1 MGGDGLSWVGLG
13 GRGCRIELSYVY
25 IYINTQIYLYIY
37 IYKLSGVRPRTKVTS
52 AKRFKL
58 ETFVYALPYLIM
70 HTSKFNPNLAL
81 GNGIQFTSLHVYFN
95 T

>member
-1 MGGDGLSWVGLG
+1 M
-13 GRGCRIELSYVY
+13 YTY
-25 IYINTQIYLYIY
+25 IYIYKHTNLPLYIY
-37 IYKLSGVRPRTKVTS
+37 IYRPRTKVTS